1 MRAPLW
7 AAIILAGLALSAAA
21 PAQPVASDIAP
32 GGRLLVALLVTN
44 PVLAI
49 KKPDG
54 TLVGMAPDLGRF
66 IADKL
71 GARFEPVSYQDPQSL
86 TASYGK
92 NEWDILIGPRTE
104 AATARADF
112 SPDVMLVDNLY
123 LAAPGRD
130 FAGADQVDRP
140 GTKIAVARDG
150 APDQFLSRTLRHAA
164 LVRITGDIAETAEAL
179 RTGQADLYA
188 SNGENVFMV
197 AQRLPGARVLPGAV
211 TTVRMAVALPKGRP
225 PASLAALAQIVT
237 DAKAAGLVQRAI
249 QAQDLKGVR
258 PAP

>member
-7 AAIILAGLALSAAA
+7 AAIILAGLSLSAAA
-21 PAQPVASDIAP
+21 PAQPAPSDIAP
-32 GGRLLVALLVTN
+32 GGRLRVALLVTN

-49 KKPDG
+49 KQPDG
-54 TLVGMAPDLGRF
+54 TLAGTAPDLGRF
-66 IADKL
+66 IADRL
-71 GARFEPVSYQDPQSL
+71 GARFEPVAYQDPQSF

-92 NEWDILIGPRTE
+92 NEWDILIGPRT
-104 AATARADF
+104 ATAAERADF
-112 SPDVMLVDNLY
+112 SPDIMLVDNLY

-130 FAGADQVDRP
+130 FASADQVDRP
-140 GTKIAVARDG
+140 GAKIAVARGG

-164 LVRITGDIAETAEAL
+164 LVRITGDIAETAEVL

-188 SNGENVFMV
+188 SNGENVFLV
-197 AQRLPGARVLPGAV
+197 AQRLPGARILPGAV
-211 TTVRMAVALPKGRP
+211 TTVHMAVALPKTRP
-225 PASLAALAQIVT
+225 PASLAALARIVT
-237 DAKAAGLVQRAI
+237 EAKAAGIVRRAI